1 MTSGF
6 QCPPL
11 INTTCTSTV
20 YTQWHD
26 LLNLSKEEMKM
37 AQHTLEQP
45 KFVSRSQLLTA
56 ISFGLIVLAIVA
68 ARLTIPLATGLV
80 TDPRELFTTI
90 GSGLT
95 GPVGGLL
102 IGVMAGILEPGGIWA
117 ASVLAHVAGCLWMG
131 FAYKKLIYERFGNSP
146 MRLAL
151 WPLLVVIYYV
161 VFVIPGFVIGI
172 AIFYPTSYQDGYGA
186 SSIVEAYLAT
196 VPLVGPEIVMTSVVT
211 TIVMAALPK
220 RYRKPLL

>member
-1 MTSGF
+1 VYRFCLTKLNGF
-6 QCPPL
+6 
-11 INTTCTSTV
+11 
-20 YTQWHD
+20 
-26 LLNLSKEEMKM
+26 LNSIKKEMKVS
-37 AQHTLEQP
+37 QQILEQP
-45 KFVSRSQLLTA
+45 KLVSRSQLLTA

-90 GSGLT
+90 GSSLT

-131 FAYKKLIYERFGNSP
+131 IVYKKLIYERFGNSP

-161 VFVIPGFVIGI
+161 VFVIPGFIIGM
-172 AIFYPTSYQDGYGA
+172 AVFHPASYQDGYGS
-186 SSIVEAYLAT
+186 SSIIEAYLAT

-211 TIVMAALPK
+211 TIVMAVLPK
-220 RYRKPLL
+220 RFRKPLL